1 MKDLKWIDAIIK
13 VLQEEQRPMHY
24 TEIAQL
30 VAERGYRKS
39 LGATPQDTV
48 SALVSSDIKK
58 NKSNAIFLRVF
69 KGVYNINTQRKSEKK
84 TSEDEEAL
92 DLVDLDSIDLDSID
106 FDSIDFDSI
115 DFDDPELYK
124 EKDSSKR
131 IVNNF
136 GIHWELVEW
145 KTKPHLFG
153 IQLQGATEVNFQ
165 SQIGI
170 YLLHDSRETI
180 YVGQAIK
187 QSLGERLRQH
197 TIDRLSG
204 RWDRFSW
211 FGFYP
216 VKNDGTLDHEFKLPE
231 LKIEEMGDF
240 IEALFIEA
248 LEPRLNRKQG
258 NQFYT
263 MEYLQKEDENIKKK
277 REDQL
282 LADLIARRR

>member
-48 SALVSSDIKK
+48 SALVTSDIKK
-58 NKSNAIFLRVF
+58 NKSNSFFLRID
-69 KGVYNINTQRKSEKK
+69 KGIYDVNPKRML
-84 TSEDEEAL
+84 DEVL
-92 DLVDLDSIDLDSID
+92 KDVDLDNIDIETNELDN
-106 FDSIDFDSI
+106 
-115 DFDDPELYK
+115 EQ
-124 EKDSSKR
+124 DSSSR
-131 IVNNF
+131 VVNNF
-136 GIHWELVEW
+136 GIHWNRDLVEW

-153 IQLQGATEVNFQ
+153 IQLQGASEVNFQ

-197 TIDRLSG
+197 TTDRLSG

-216 VKNDGTLDHEFKLPE
+216 VNGDGTLDENFLMPE
-231 LKIEEMGDF
+231 LQIEEMGDL

-248 LEPRLNRKQG
+248 LEPRQNRKQG

-263 MEYLQKEDENIKKK
+263 MEYLQQEDKNIKKK

-282 LADLIARRR
+282 LADLFARRR

>member
-1 MKDLKWIDAIIK
+1 MKKEESTWKEAITL
-13 VLQEEQRPMHY
+13 VLASEGRPMHY
-24 TEIAQL
+24 AEIAQL
-30 VAERGYRKS
+30 IAKSGFRES

-48 SALVSSDIKK
+48 NAQISVDIKK
-58 NKSNAIFLRVF
+58 NGSKSIFIRAA
-69 KGVYNINTQRKSEKK
+69 KGIYNINNVALADKRTIEKTK
-84 TSEDEEAL
+84 TDIF
-92 DLVDLDSIDLDSID
+92 LDSL
-106 FDSIDFDSI
+106 DSI
-115 DFDDPELYK
+115 DFDDPELFK
-124 EKDSSKR
+124 ENESVIR
-131 IVNNF
+131 VVNAF
-136 GIHWELVEW
+136 GIHWDRKLVEW
-145 KTKPHLFG
+145 KSKPHLYG

-170 YLLHDSRETI
+170 YMLHDSRETI

-216 VKNDGTLDHEFKLPE
+216 VKNDGSLDQKFKLPE
-231 LKIEEMGDF
+231 LQIEEMGDF

-248 LEPRLNRKQG
+248 LEPRQNRKQG

-282 LADLIARRR
+282 LADLITRRR